1 MPRCCQRVAF
11 RATLLVVLSL
21 LSFRLSFGQA
31 NTGTILGSVLDPS
44 GAPISGCKITVK
56 EVQTGVIKESKTDAT
71 GNFVV
76 SYLLPGTYE
85 VAAEAPNFRRA
96 VQPQITLNVD
106 QKAEITFRLQVG
118 AVSETVE
125 VTAAAPVLQ
134 TQSVEQGQVIAE
146 KQMQELPLNVRDF
159 GQLATLQTGTV
170 LGTGGLGNSYGPD
183 NPQATGG
190 AVNVNGLGQD
200 ANNWQLDGV
209 SNNEAFFSIIS
220 VSPSL
225 DAIQEF
231 KVISNNYSA
240 EFGRAGGANVQVQIK
255 SGTNQ
260 FHGGAFEFFRNDK
273 LDANTFFNN
282 QSDVPKLPYHQN
294 QYGAFLG
301 GPIRKEKTF
310 FFTDFEVL
318 TIRQANTTIATVP
331 TPLERQGIFT
341 EAGQPT
347 IYDPF
352 TGLPFPNNTIPA
364 SLQNSASQKV
374 MALIPMPN
382 IPGAGLANN
391 YVGASDLQ
399 HDRGTFDN
407 RVDENFSEKDQF
419 FARYSFL
426 QTGLLQPSIFG
437 SGLNDTSATTAFTRN
452 QNGVV
457 SEVHTFTPSTIN
469 EARVGINRV
478 RTDWDAT
485 DVNLDT
491 ANQVGI
497 PGINSFCGYCGG
509 LPTITITGV
518 SSVGHTAFAPT
529 RRHDTVWQFIDNVTL
544 IRGKHNL
551 KIGAEVDKI
560 DADLFQTA
568 NPVGEFD
575 FNGNITS
582 NQGVGGSGL
591 ASFLLGYY
599 DFAGRAA
606 LQITPSSRDNQ
617 LFFFVQDDYRV
628 SRNLTLNLGLRYELY
643 PPPTDQHNRISNFDL
658 ANGDILL
665 ACIAV
670 SCNGGIK
677 TQKLDL
683 APRLGFAYTPG
694 GGKTTIRA
702 GTGITYYQP
711 GFGGQLGTLNDN
723 FPFVTGQ
730 GISSPTIYTPGPT
743 ISEGLPPL
751 PPVEQRPGAPNGY
764 LIPTGGATSG
774 GFSSVFYVPSNSN
787 MTRVYQWS
795 FGIQH
800 QIGSG
805 LLLDATYVGNVINY
819 VFLNIP
825 GNVPLP
831 GSDAG
836 LGLTLQERLPYYSV
850 SPGLASFTERI
861 NAGRGDYNA
870 LQMKADKRYN
880 NGLSFLVGFT
890 WSKTMSEG
898 TQSPV
903 NPFDYMVKAL
913 AGNDT
918 PVRLFFSYVYE
929 LPFGRS
935 RMFGANWNRPMDAVL
950 GGWQVSGITNYQTGF
965 PFTPSITSNLDNGQ
979 GNQPDR
985 ICNGSLSNPTIN
997 LWFNPSCFVAS
1008 PVNVFGNSGYNI
1020 LRGPSWWNWDITL
1033 AKNFPFGEHRRVQ
1046 FRADLLNAF
1055 NQVAFGNPN
1064 TQVDVPGTG
1073 TITSTISNTN
1083 PRLVQFGLKLYF

>member
-1 MPRCCQRVAF
+1 MLHCYE
-11 RATLLVVLSL
+11 RATFRIALLVVLSFCF
-21 LSFRLSFGQA
+21 SRLSFGQA
-31 NTGTILGSVLDPS
+31 NTGTILGSVIDPS
-44 GAPISGCKITVK
+44 GAPISGCRITVRDL
-56 EVQTGVIKESKTDAT
+56 QTGVVKETKTDAA
-71 GNFVV
+71 GNYVV
-76 SYLLPGTYE
+76 SYLLPSRYE
-85 VAAEAPNFRRA
+85 VAAEAPNFRRS
-96 VQPQITLNVD
+96 VEPEVILNVD
-106 QKAEITFRLQVG
+106 QKAEVTLRLQVG

-125 VTAAAPVLQ
+125 VTAAAPLLQ
-134 TQSVEQGQVIAE
+134 TQSVEQGQVIGE

-190 AVNVNGLGQD
+190 AVNVDGLGQD

-231 KVISNNYSA
+231 KVTSNNYSA

-260 FHGGAFEFFRNDK
+260 FHGGAFEFLRNDK

-282 QSDVPKLPYHQN
+282 QSDVAKLPYHQN
-294 QYGAFLG
+294 QFGAFLG
-301 GPIRKEKTF
+301 GPIRKDKTF
-310 FFTDFEVL
+310 FFTDYEVL
-318 TIRQANTTIATVP
+318 TIRQANTSIETLP
-331 TPLERQGIFT
+331 SPLERQGIFT
-341 EAGQPT
+341 EPGQPI
-347 IYDPF
+347 IYNPF
-352 TGLPFPNNTIPA
+352 NGQPFPNNTIPA
-364 SLQNSASQKV
+364 SLLNSAAEKIV
-374 MALIPMPN
+374 GLMPAPN

-399 HDRGTFDN
+399 HNRGTFDT
-407 RVDENFSEKDQF
+407 RVDENFSAKDQF
-419 FARYSFL
+419 FARYSYL
-426 QTGLLQPSIFG
+426 QTGLLQPSVYG
-437 SGLNDTSATTAFTRN
+437 SGLNDASATTAFTRN

-457 SEVHTFTPSTIN
+457 SEIHTFSPTTIN

-485 DVNLDT
+485 DVSLDT
-491 ANQVGI
+491 ANEVGI
-497 PGINSFCGYCGG
+497 PGINGFCGYCGG
-509 LPTITITGV
+509 LPTIDITGI

-529 RRHDTVWQFIDNVTL
+529 RRHDTIWQFIDNVTL
-544 IRGKHNL
+544 IRGKHSL
-551 KIGAEVDKI
+551 KLGAEVDKI
-560 DADLFQTA
+560 DADLFQTS

-582 NQGVGGSGL
+582 NEGAGGSGM

-606 LQITPSSRDNQ
+606 LQVTPSARDTQ
-617 LFFFVQDDYRV
+617 LFFFAQDDYRV
-628 SRNLTLNLGLRYELY
+628 SRNLTLNLGIRYELY
-643 PPPTDQHNRISNFDL
+643 PPQTDQHNRLSNFDL

-665 ACIAV
+665 ACVAV

-677 TQKLDL
+677 TQYLNL
-683 APRLGFAYTPG
+683 APRLGVAYTPG

-702 GTGITYYQP
+702 GAGITYFQP

-723 FPFVTGQ
+723 FPYVTGQ
-730 GISSPTIYTPGPT
+730 GMTSASIYTPGPS
-743 ISEGLPPL
+743 ISDGLPPL
-751 PPVEQRPGAPNGY
+751 PPVEQRPGAPAGY
-764 LIPTGGATSG
+764 LIPTGGASSG
-774 GFSSVFYVPSNSN
+774 GFSSVFYVPSNTT

-795 FGIQH
+795 LGVQH
-800 QIGSG
+800 QLMPG
-805 LLLDATYVGNVINY
+805 LLLEATYVGNVQNY

-836 LGLTLQERLPYYSV
+836 MGLTLQQRLPYYSV
-850 SPGLASFTERI
+850 SPGLAGFTERI

-870 LQMKADKRYN
+870 LQAKAERRYG
-880 NGLSFLVGFT
+880 NGLSLLVGFT

-898 TQSPV
+898 TQGPV
-903 NPFDYMVKAL
+903 NPFDYMVKEL

-918 PVRLFFSYVYE
+918 PVRLFASYVYE
-929 LPFGRS
+929 LPFGHS
-935 RMFGANWNRPMDAVL
+935 RHFGSTWNGTEDALL

-965 PFTPSITSNLDNGQ
+965 PFTPSITTNLDNGQ

-985 ICNGSLSNPTIN
+985 TCNGSVPNPSIN
-997 LWFNPSCFVAS
+997 MWFNPSCFVLS
-1008 PVNVFGNSGYNI
+1008 PVNVFGNSGYDI

-1033 AKNFPFGEHRRVQ
+1033 AKNFPLGEHRRVQ

-1055 NQVAFGNPN
+1055 NQVAFGSPN
-1064 TQVDVPGTG
+1064 TEVDVPGAG
-1073 TITSTISNTN
+1073 TITSTVANTN
-1083 PRLVQFGLKLYF
+1083 PRLIQFGLKLYF